1 MSTYLLLRDNKQSG
15 PYSTEELLAKG
26 LKAYDLVWL
35 EGKSAAWRYPS
46 ELPELKPFAP
56 TVEEQPY
63 DRFYKKPVAEQDAA
77 EPAAAPVKE
86 KETAR
91 TAAATGN
98 AASSGKV
105 YVTMPVA
112 AGNVA
117 AMRRQSVAVAM
128 PAGAQKTSAEPVV
141 PKDTPRKTI
150 AEQPVPMAA
159 AITVQPAIQNTPV
172 ASMYEYAAR
181 PVNAIARPAAGK
193 NRMLLNIIAAVCLL
207 LGGVVIGLAIS
218 NNQHKEYKSNLEK
231 MAQVIAGHDSRN
243 KQVSTAPVQPA
254 EAPEESHTEIPAEN
268 KITPTTDLKTE
279 RTVKNKTGKTPVYTE
294 ALPVTET
301 ATTSTQT
308 TPKEDAAPTATTE
321 TEKNVSPL
329 DESAAAVVRHQLH
342 KQVSVAAGT
351 YKTGILG
358 GISNLHLTVTNG
370 SHYPLDE
377 VAVEVKYLGPE
388 KRVVKTQTVLFNDI
402 AAGEQKTQEAP
413 RSNRGVSIDYAIITI
428 YSRALGLAKGF

>member
-15 PYSTEELLAKG
+15 PYSTEELLTKG

-77 EPAAAPVKE
+77 EPAAVPVKE
-86 KETAR
+86 KETVR
-91 TAAATGN
+91 TAVTAGN
-98 AASSGKV
+98 ASSGKV
-105 YVTMPVA
+105 YVTMPA
-112 AGNVA
+112 TAGKVA

-128 PAGAQKTSAEPVV
+128 PAGAQKTAAEPVT
-141 PKDTPRKTI
+141 PKDTPRKII

-159 AITVQPAIQNTPV
+159 AIAAQPAKQDTPV

-181 PVNAIARPAAGK
+181 PVNAIAKPAAGK

-207 LGGVVIGLAIS
+207 LGGVVIGLTIS
-218 NNQHKEYKSNLEK
+218 NSQRKEDKSNLEK
-231 MAQVIAGHDSRN
+231 MAQVIAEHNSRK
-243 KQVSTAPVQPA
+243 KQVSTAPVQPV
-254 EAPEESHTEIPAEN
+254 EAPERSHTVIPAEN
-268 KITPTTDLKTE
+268 KIIPVSDSKTE
-279 RTVKNKTGKTPVYTE
+279 RPVKNKTGKAPVYTE

-301 ATTSTQT
+301 ATASAQATS
-308 TPKEDAAPTATTE
+308 KEEAAPAANTA

-329 DESAAAVVRHQLH
+329 DESAAAVVRHQLY

-388 KRVVKTQTVLFNDI
+388 KRVVKTQTVLFSDI

>member
-46 ELPELKPFAP
+46 ELSELKPYAP

-63 DRFYKKPVAEQDAA
+63 DRFYKKPAAEQSAA
-77 EPAAAPVKE
+77 EPAATQVSAPVKE
-86 KETAR
+86 KEAAR
-91 TAAATGN
+91 TAAGN
-98 AASSGKV
+98 AAPGKV

-117 AMRRQSVAVAM
+117 AMRKQSVAVAM
-128 PAGAQKTSAEPVV
+128 PAGAQKTSAEPVT

-150 AEQPVPMAA
+150 AEQPAPLAA
-159 AITVQPAIQNTPV
+159 AIAAQPAVQDTPAASRYGYDTRTVNT
-172 ASMYEYAAR
+172 
-181 PVNAIARPAAGK
+181 IAKTAAGK
-193 NRMLLNIIAAVCLL
+193 NRMLLNMIAAACLL

-218 NNQHKEYKSNLEK
+218 NNQRKEDKSNLEK
-231 MAQVIAGHDSRN
+231 MAQVIAGHSQN
-243 KQVSTAPVQPA
+243 KQASTVPVQPTEPPA
-254 EAPEESHTEIPAEN
+254 ENHAAVAVEN
-268 KITPTTDLKTE
+268 KITPATDSKTD
-279 RTVKNKTGKTPVYTE
+279 RPVKNKTGEAPTHTE

-301 ATTSTQT
+301 ATVSTQT
-308 TPKEDAAPTATTE
+308 SPKEEPVNITNTE

-329 DESAAAVVRHQLH
+329 DETAAAVVRQQLH
-342 KQVSVAAGT
+342 RQVSVAAGT

-358 GISNLHLTVTNG
+358 GISNLNLTVTNS